1 MEKLILEYI
10 MHRLNE
16 NELAADEKDKLCHIA
31 DLILEMYII
40 ENQ

>member
-16 NELAADEKDKLCHIA
+16 NELAADEKDKL
-31 DLILEMYII
+31 
-40 ENQ
+40 NSQP